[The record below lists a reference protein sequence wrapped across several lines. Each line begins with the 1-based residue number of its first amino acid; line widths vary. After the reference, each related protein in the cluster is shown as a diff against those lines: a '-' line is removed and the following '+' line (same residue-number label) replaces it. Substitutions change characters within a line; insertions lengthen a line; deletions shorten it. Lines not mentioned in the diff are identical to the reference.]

1 MHQDAPLTI
10 AQGRHYGLVGPN
22 GKGKSTLLKMI
33 ASGSLKIP
41 PRIDALY
48 VEQEVVADHTPAV
61 SQPASQ
67 PASYYFVDF
76 CQAVELAGK
85 PPDRIHLILSA
96 CPNSNANPTPNTAVI
111 CAMPPTQINQINQTK
126 H

>member
-1 MHQDAPLTI
+1 MNERMHQDAPLTI

-48 VEQEVVADHTPAV
+48 VEQEVVADPTPAV

-67 PASYYFVDF
+67 LLF
-76 CQAVELAGK
+76 
-85 PPDRIHLILSA
+85 R
-96 CPNSNANPTPNTAVI
+96 
-111 CAMPPTQINQINQTK
+111 
-126 H
+126 